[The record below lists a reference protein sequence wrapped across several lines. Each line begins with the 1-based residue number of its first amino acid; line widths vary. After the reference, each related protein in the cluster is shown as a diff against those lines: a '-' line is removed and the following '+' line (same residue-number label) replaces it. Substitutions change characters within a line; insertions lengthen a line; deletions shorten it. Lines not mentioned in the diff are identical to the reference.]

1 MESIASASPLLSST
15 QAAAML
21 GVHAASVKRWSDQG
35 KIKCIRTPGGHRR
48 FLRSEIEAIRR
59 APEDTPEAFLER
71 LLQALVSGSQMTAEG
86 ELLSHWGESGRW
98 ERVGDTIGILLE
110 NMGQAWRDGTMLI
123 SEEHIASETLLRSIA
138 RLNTMMPH
146 RPNAPVCAL
155 ATAPGD
161 EHTIGLAMS
170 ELVLAE
176 HDWRTLWLGRN
187 CPVETLIE
195 VIQRPGVD
203 MLALSASSFSN
214 TPALLGKLLRTIG
227 PVALA
232 TNTQIILGG
241 SGAWPQSVFGVQRV
255 RSYEEFGQ
263 FLRGQRSERL
273 AQ

>member
-1 MESIASASPLLSST
+1 MESIATLSPLLSST
-15 QAAAML
+15 QAATML

-59 APEDTPEAFLER
+59 APVDTPEAFLDR
-71 LLQALVSGSQMTAEG
+71 LLQALVSGAQMTAEG
-86 ELLSHWGESGRW
+86 ELLSFWGESGRW

-138 RLNTMMPH
+138 RLNTMMPQ
-146 RPNAPVCAL
+146 RPNAPVCVL

-176 HDWRTLWLGRN
+176 HDWKTLWLGRN
-187 CPVETLIE
+187 CPVETLVE
-195 VIQRPGVD
+195 VMQRPDVD
-203 MLALSASSFSN
+203 MLALSASSFSQ
-214 TPALLGKLLRTIG
+214 TPGVLGRLVRTLG

-241 SGAWPQSVFGVQRV
+241 SGAWPESVFGVERV
-255 RSYEEFGQ
+255 RSYEAFGQ
-263 FLRGQRSERL
+263 FLRAQRSERI